1 MANNSTYNFT
11 LSTVQGDQGNT
22 YPVLTANAYPYMN
35 VQIIPTPEAQRAII
49 LEALRRR
56 GGWIAYAQDRT
67 DFVAIQAGGGH
78 PDHPTVAITRDNYNE
93 VAQALRDCLQAAADF
108 WADSHPF

>member
-1 MANNSTYNFT
+1 MTAYNFT
-11 LSTVQGDQGNT
+11 LTTQIGDQGNA
-22 YPVLTANAYPYMN
+22 YPVLTANAYPWMN
-35 VQIIPTPEAQRAII
+35 VQIVPTPDTQREII

-56 GGWIAYAQDRT
+56 GGWIATAQDRT

-78 PDHPTVAITRDNYNE
+78 PDHPTVAITRENYNQ

-108 WADSHPF
+108 WAQSHPL